1 MTKSGAYSAGR
12 PVYLVDGLRTPFIK
26 ARSKPGPFSAADL
39 AVAAGQPLLLRQP
52 FAASEL
58 DEVILGCI
66 IPAPREVN
74 IARVVSLRLGC
85 GKQVPAWTV
94 QRNCGSGMQ
103 AVDSAAQAIAG
114 GRSDLVLAGGTE
126 AMSHA
131 PVLLPPAAVELLG
144 EWLQAKSAG
153 QRLKLLGRLRPHHF
167 KLVFGLL
174 EGLTDPVVNLSMGQ
188 TAEILAQR
196 FQISRE
202 RMDAFALSSHQ
213 RVARAQDEGLLS
225 EVTPLYAA
233 DGSVYPHDDGVRR
246 ESDMAGLARLKPVFD
261 RPFGLVTAGN
271 SAQVTDGA
279 AWLLLASADAVQRHG
294 LPVLGRLVDCQWAGV
309 DPSQMGLG
317 PVHAMAPILQRQKL
331 SAAAID
337 YWEINEAFATQV
349 LACVEAWQSA
359 EYCREELGLEQPFAP
374 IPPERLNVD
383 GGAVALGHPVGASG
397 ARIVLHLLEVL
408 KRSGAQRGMAAICI
422 GGGQGGA
429 MLLERNREVGHEA

>member
-1 MTKSGAYSAGR
+1 MHKSGAYAAGR

-26 ARSKPGPFSAADL
+26 AKSGPGPFSAADL

-52 FAASEL
+52 FAASQL

-66 IPAPREVN
+66 IPAPNEVN

-85 GKQVPAWTV
+85 GKRVPAWTV

-103 AVDSAAQAIAG
+103 AVDSAAQAIAA
-114 GRSDLVLAGGTE
+114 GRAELVLAGGTE

-131 PVLLPPAAVELLG
+131 PVLLPPAAVQLLG
-144 EWLQAKSAG
+144 AWLQAKTLG
-153 QRLKLLGRLRPHHF
+153 QRLKLLTRLRPEHF

-188 TAEILAQR
+188 TAEILARR
-196 FQISRE
+196 FLISRE
-202 RMDAFALSSHQ
+202 QMDAYSLASHQ
-213 RVARAQDEGLLS
+213 RVAAAQDKGWMS
-225 EVTPLYAA
+225 EVTPLYAG
-233 DGSVYPHDDGVRR
+233 DGSVFLHDDGVRR
-246 ESDMAGLARLKPVFD
+246 ESDAAKLAKLKPVFD

-279 AWLLLASADAVQRHG
+279 AWLLLASAEAVQRHG
-294 LPVLGRLVDCQWAGV
+294 LPVLGRIVDCQWAGV
-309 DPSQMGLG
+309 EPRQMGLG
-317 PVHAMAPILQRQKL
+317 PVHAMAPILARQGL
-331 SAAAID
+331 PAEAID
-337 YWEINEAFATQV
+337 YWEINEAFAAQV
-349 LACVEAWQSA
+349 LACLAAWQSA
-359 EYCREELGLEQPFAP
+359 DYCREELELDQPFAP
-374 IPPERLNVD
+374 IPSERLNVD

-408 KRSGAQRGMAAICI
+408 RRNNARRGMAAICI

-429 MLLERNREVGHEA
+429 VLLERDEEEHHAR